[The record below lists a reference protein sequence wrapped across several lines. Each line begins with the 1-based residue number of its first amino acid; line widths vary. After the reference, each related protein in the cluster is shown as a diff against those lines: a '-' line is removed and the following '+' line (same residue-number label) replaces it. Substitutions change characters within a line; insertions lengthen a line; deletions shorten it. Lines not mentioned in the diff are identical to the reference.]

1 MEKEILAKK
10 TYYWAINHGFKW
22 SISEKKAVKCFD
34 KLISRLD
41 PDEQIDFPFIG
52 AYGYCFIAT
61 KKRLIQ
67 CKKRIIGYKYKE
79 LRWDQVKDI
88 YYNIKKQVVILFRV
102 DGKETKIYT
111 SNTTFTYNVLKDL
124 INSHKPKGR

>member
-1 MEKEILAKK
+1 MDIVL
-10 TYYWAINHGFKW
+10 
-22 SISEKKAVKCFD
+22 
-34 KLISRLD
+34 LR
-41 PDEQIDFPFIG
+41 Q
-52 AYGYCFIAT
+52 

-124 INSHKPKGR
+124 INSHNPKGR

>member
-41 PDEQIDFPFIG
+41 PDEAD
-52 AYGYCFIAT
+52 
-61 KKRLIQ
+61 
-67 CKKRIIGYKYKE
+67 
-79 LRWDQVKDI
+79 
-88 YYNIKKQVVILFRV
+88 
-102 DGKETKIYT
+102 
-111 SNTTFTYNVLKDL
+111 
-124 INSHKPKGR
+124 